1 MSSRDYALQFQNY
14 LEEKTGLILSNQAKW
29 EELIKKYST
38 LELESFLERIQQTS
52 SNFSLSNNSDS
63 FGLFWQKA
71 YQLLNISETY
81 FYRDPEQLDTI
92 IFDVLAA
99 QIQSSPKTKIRV
111 WSAGCSKGEEVY
123 TLAILLQILKESR
136 FPELDFIVNGTDLQ
150 EPSIQWAKQ
159 GKYEPYSVRSDLPY
173 YFKKFLEFKKGNYFI
188 HPMIQKFVSF
198 HSSNLLEP
206 TQDKYHLIFCR
217 NVMIYLSDRQK
228 VQILNHFSNS
238 LLPNGILVTGH
249 SEVGEQL
256 PNCFSTIHI
265 PKKTTYYLFDESK
278 ESKISRKAI
287 NNFPQET
294 LFVSKLGK
302 IPEIPLTLINEDS
315 QTSKRDLKSNQ
326 INKILEQD
334 TTVSYLESIES
345 KMKLLKQAIYLD
357 PEDIHS
363 YYELSSLLWEIGER
377 EQAKIYQSRIR
388 VLVKNNPIVVDKWK
402 ETKGW
407 NLEWEAYLN
416 EDL

>member
-1 MSSRDYALQFQNY
+1 
-14 LEEKTGLILSNQAKW
+14 
-29 EELIKKYST
+29 
-38 LELESFLERIQQTS
+38 
-52 SNFSLSNNSDS
+52 
-63 FGLFWQKA
+63 
-71 YQLLNISETY
+71 
-81 FYRDPEQLDTI
+81 
-92 IFDVLAA
+92 
-99 QIQSSPKTKIRV
+99 
-111 WSAGCSKGEEVY
+111 
-123 TLAILLQILKESR
+123 
-136 FPELDFIVNGTDLQ
+136 
-150 EPSIQWAKQ
+150 
-159 GKYEPYSVRSDLPY
+159 
-173 YFKKFLEFKKGNYFI
+173 
-188 HPMIQKFVSF
+188 
-198 HSSNLLEP
+198 
-206 TQDKYHLIFCR
+206 
-217 NVMIYLSDRQK
+217 MIYLSDRQK
-228 VQILNHFSNS
+228 VKILNHFSNS

-249 SEVGEQL
+249 SEVGDQL

-315 QTSKRDLKSNQ
+315 QTSKRDLESNQ

-345 KMKLLKQAIYLD
+345 KMRLLKQAIYLD
-357 PEDIHS
+357 PEDIYS

-402 ETKGW
+402 ETKAW